1 MNYKSIATTFSI
13 FALEA
18 RVLVSVCFASLN
30 SKPYHTW
37 KLLPKQ
43 QSLPGPKHG
52 VGEGKANERYYLL

>member
-1 MNYKSIATTFSI
+1 MNYKTIATTFSI

-37 KLLPKQ
+37 RLLPK

-52 VGEGKANERYYLL
+52 IGEGKANETYYRL